1 MAVNPMMDGAR
12 GATDLRSAGVNGIN
26 AGMNGM
32 AHAAQEVAE
41 LNVREP
47 SGGAADSKGSGRLSD
62 SADALTDL
70 RIYQRQVQAS
80 AVVVKTADAV
90 VGFLLDVH
98 A

>member
-12 GATDLRSAGVNGIN
+12 GAKDARSAGINGIN
-26 AGMNGM
+26 AGLNGM
-32 AHAAQEVAE
+32 AHAAQEIAE
-41 LNVREP
+41 LNVRVP
-47 SGGAADSKGSGRLSD
+47 SGSAPAADRLSET
-62 SADALTDL
+62 ARALTDL

-80 AVVVKTADAV
+80 AVVVETADAV

>member
-12 GATDLRSAGVNGIN
+12 GAVDARSAGIYGIN
-26 AGMNGM
+26 AGLNGVS
-32 AHAAQEVAE
+32 HAAQEIAE
-41 LNVREP
+41 LNTGSPAAAGSVCGHDRP
-47 SGGAADSKGSGRLSD
+47 AGAT
-62 SADALTDL
+62 DALVEL

-90 VGFLLDVH
+90 AGFLLDVH

>member
-12 GATDLRSAGVNGIN
+12 AATDARSAGINGIN
-26 AGMNGM
+26 AGLNGA
-32 AHAAQEVAE
+32 AHAAQEVAG
-41 LNVREP
+41 LNASEP
-47 SGGAADSKGSGRLSD
+47 ACRADHLSG
-62 SADALTDL
+62 ADALVDL

>member
-12 GATDLRSAGVNGIN
+12 GAADLRSAGVNGIN

-41 LNVREP
+41 LNLR
-47 SGGAADSKGSGRLSD
+47 GASHSTSRRSDQGADA
-62 SADALTDL
+62 ADALTSL
-70 RIYQRQVQAS
+70 RIYQRQVEAS
-80 AVVVKTADAV
+80 AVVVASADAT